1 MPFKVLIANRG
12 EIALRAIRACK
23 ELNISTVSVYS
34 EGDKDLKHLKFSD
47 ETVCIGPASPLE
59 SYLNT
64 PAILSAAELTQVD
77 GIYPGY
83 GFLAEDS
90 NFAEMCEKSGFKFIG
105 PNSETI
111 KNMGDKITAK
121 TLAEESGI
129 QIVPGY
135 KDDIPEDP
143 EEFKKIAK
151 NIGYPIMIKATAGG
165 GGRGMRVVESEDDLI
180 SSAEITMQEAKN
192 AFGNEKIYL
201 EKFIPN
207 PRHIEIQV
215 VGDGKGHAIHLGT
228 RDCSM
233 QRRHQ
238 KIIEEA
244 PAKNIDQDALD
255 QTYEASIKLCKK
267 LKYEGAGTIEFLY
280 ENAEFYFIE
289 MNTRIQVEHPV
300 TEMITGFDI
309 VKAQLRI
316 ALGMEITLQQESIN
330 FNGHAMECRIN
341 AEDPETFQP
350 TKIGKHCLIMA
361 YSHIA
366 HDCIVGD
373 HCIFSNN
380 STLAGHISVGNHV
393 ILAGMTAVHQFC
405 SIGDHAFVAGGS
417 LVRKDIPPFVKAARE
432 PLSYAGVNS
441 VGLRRRGFDS
451 DKIKEIQSIY
461 RILYQKNFNNTQ
473 ATQIIE
479 AEMEA
484 STERDDILQFI
495 RLSQRGIMKGYIQN

>member
-1 MPFKVLIANRG
+1 MAFKVLIANRG

-47 ETVCIGPASPLE
+47 ETVCIGPSSPLE

-64 PAILSAAELTQVD
+64 AAILSAAELTQVNA
-77 GIYPGY
+77 IYPGY

-105 PNSETI
+105 PASGTI
-111 KNMGDKITAK
+111 KSMGDKITAK
-121 TLAEESGI
+121 TLAEDAGI

-135 KDDIPEDP
+135 KEDIPKNE

-151 NIGYPIMIKATAGG
+151 DIGYPIMIKATAGG
-165 GGRGMRVVESEDDLI
+165 GGRGMRVVENEDDLI
-180 SSAEITMQEAKN
+180 SHAEITMQEAKN

-201 EKFIPN
+201 EKFIAN
-207 PRHIEIQV
+207 PRHIEVQI

-244 PAKNIDQDALD
+244 PARNINEDALNK
-255 QTYEASIKLCKK
+255 TYEACTNLCRKI
-267 LKYEGAGTIEFLY
+267 KYEGVGTIEFLY
-280 ENAEFYFIE
+280 EDGEFYFIE

-300 TEMITGFDI
+300 TEMITGFDL

-316 ALGMEITLQQESIN
+316 ALGMNITLNQEDIQ
-330 FNGHAMECRIN
+330 FTGHSMECRIN

-350 TKIGKHCLIMA
+350 SPGKITKMHTPGGFGIR
-361 YSHIA
+361 YDSHIYGGYLVPPYY
-366 HDCIVGD
+366 D
-373 HCIFSNN
+373 SL
-380 STLAGHISVGNHV
+380 LA
-393 ILAGMTAVHQFC
+393 
-405 SIGDHAFVAGGS
+405 
-417 LVRKDIPPFVKAARE
+417 
-432 PLSYAGVNS
+432 
-441 VGLRRRGFDS
+441 
-451 DKIKEIQSIY
+451 KII
-461 RILYQKNFNNTQ
+461 TQ
-473 ATQIIE
+473 ANSRESAIKRMISALDEFFIDGIKTNHSLHQKILH
-479 AEMEA
+479 
-484 STERDDILQFI
+484 DDTFLNNKHTINYLENEF
-495 RLSQRGIMKGYIQN
+495 LKNVS

>member
-1 MPFKVLIANRG
+1 MAFKVLIANRG

-47 ETVCIGPASPLE
+47 ETVCIGPSSPLE

-64 PAILSAAELTQVD
+64 AAILSAAELTQVNA
-77 GIYPGY
+77 IYPGY

-105 PNSETI
+105 PASETI

-121 TLAEESGI
+121 TLAEDAGI

-135 KDDIPEDP
+135 KEDIPKNE
-143 EEFKKIAK
+143 EEFKKIARD
-151 NIGYPIMIKATAGG
+151 IGYPIMIKATAGG
-165 GGRGMRVVESEDDLI
+165 GGRGMRVVEHEDDLI
-180 SSAEITMQEAKN
+180 SHAEITMQEAKN

-201 EKFIPN
+201 EKFIAN
-207 PRHIEIQV
+207 PRHIEVQI

-244 PAKNIDQDALD
+244 PARNINEDALNK
-255 QTYEASIKLCKK
+255 TYEACTNLCKK
-267 LKYEGAGTIEFLY
+267 IKYEGVGTIEFLY
-280 ENAEFYFIE
+280 EDGEFYFIE

-300 TEMITGFDI
+300 TEMITGFDL

-316 ALGMEITLQQESIN
+316 ALGMNITLNQENIQ
-330 FNGHAMECRIN
+330 FTGHSMECRIN

-350 TKIGKHCLIMA
+350 SPGKITKMHTPGGFGIR
-361 YSHIA
+361 YDSHIYGGYLVPPYY
-366 HDCIVGD
+366 D
-373 HCIFSNN
+373 SL
-380 STLAGHISVGNHV
+380 LA
-393 ILAGMTAVHQFC
+393 
-405 SIGDHAFVAGGS
+405 
-417 LVRKDIPPFVKAARE
+417 
-432 PLSYAGVNS
+432 
-441 VGLRRRGFDS
+441 
-451 DKIKEIQSIY
+451 KII
-461 RILYQKNFNNTQ
+461 TQ
-473 ATQIIE
+473 ANSRESAIKRMISALDEFFIDGIKTNHSLHQKILH
-479 AEMEA
+479 
-484 STERDDILQFI
+484 DDTFLNNKHTINYLENEF
-495 RLSQRGIMKGYIQN
+495 LKNVS

>member
-47 ETVCIGPASPLE
+47 ETVCIGPSSPLE

-64 PAILSAAELTQVD
+64 AAILSAAELTQVNA
-77 GIYPGY
+77 IYPGY

-105 PNSETI
+105 PASGTI
-111 KNMGDKITAK
+111 ESMGDKITAK
-121 TLAEESGI
+121 TLAEDAGI

-135 KDDIPEDP
+135 KEDIPKNEK
-143 EEFKKIAK
+143 EFKKIAK
-151 NIGYPIMIKATAGG
+151 DIGYPIMIKATAGG
-165 GGRGMRVVESEDDLI
+165 GGRGMRVVEHEDDLI
-180 SSAEITMQEAKN
+180 SHAEITMQEAKN

-201 EKFIPN
+201 EKFIAN
-207 PRHIEIQV
+207 PRHIEVQI

-244 PAKNIDQDALD
+244 PARNINEDALNK
-255 QTYEASIKLCKK
+255 TYEACTNLCKK
-267 LKYEGAGTIEFLY
+267 IKYEGVGTIEFLY
-280 ENAEFYFIE
+280 EDGEFYFIE

-300 TEMITGFDI
+300 TEMITGFDL

-316 ALGMEITLQQESIN
+316 ALGMNITLNQENIQ
-330 FNGHAMECRIN
+330 FTGHSMECRIN

-350 TKIGKHCLIMA
+350 SPGKITKMHTPGGFGIR
-361 YSHIA
+361 YDSHIYGGYLVPPYY
-366 HDCIVGD
+366 D
-373 HCIFSNN
+373 SL
-380 STLAGHISVGNHV
+380 LA
-393 ILAGMTAVHQFC
+393 
-405 SIGDHAFVAGGS
+405 
-417 LVRKDIPPFVKAARE
+417 
-432 PLSYAGVNS
+432 
-441 VGLRRRGFDS
+441 
-451 DKIKEIQSIY
+451 KII
-461 RILYQKNFNNTQ
+461 TQ
-473 ATQIIE
+473 ANSRESAIKRMISALDEFFIDGIKTNHSLHQKILH
-479 AEMEA
+479 
-484 STERDDILQFI
+484 DDTFLNNKHTINYLENEF
-495 RLSQRGIMKGYIQN
+495 LKNVS